1 VTWVLADNH
10 DAAVATDDL
19 ALVANLLNAWV
30 DLHVSYFLLG
40 VLSNRFTV
48 NRFADSPSLFSLQN
62 GLFVAVDDAPTS

>member
-1 VTWVLADNH
+1 MTWVLADNH

-40 VLSNRFTV
+40 VLSNRFAV
-48 NRFADSPSLFSLQN
+48 NRLVGSPSLFSLQS